1 MLLWKSWLPHEV
13 PLGGAGEK
21 QIQVSFN
28 QEWGQKLQH
37 QQTRNAGLS
46 HVECE
51 LSRRGWSVERTKRH
65 ANASD
70 LYASNADKTLVL
82 HIQSRAL
89 SRRGDAGLGRSLDTL
104 RPQWWIITV
113 NANSNSPDSY
123 ILTLDEVKAAAA
135 SNTNKRGVVS
145 YWLPY
150 KKFAVPKF
158 QEAWA
163 RLDSP
168 SDTAN
173 FARLD

>member
-1 MLLWKSWLPHEV
+1 MLHWKSWLCHGV
-13 PLGGAGEK
+13 LLSGAGK
-21 QIQVSFN
+21 KRIQVSFD

-89 SRRGDAGLGRSLDTL
+89 TKRRDAGLGSSLDTL

-123 ILTLDEVKAAAA
+123 ILTLEEVKAAAGRD
-135 SNTNKRGVVS
+135 TNERGVVS

-163 RLDSP
+163 RLASP
-168 SDTAN
+168 SDTAD